1 MADKTANTNNVRKVV
16 SLRRKAETISFLNKL
31 MTGTVYSIEDPEA
44 PPWFL
49 EGTIHRIDRA
59 LYGYY
64 AESPAVR
71 WADVHKLVYSQGT
84 EPFQF
89 YWKADGEYF
98 GRQLSE
104 EETFRFCQL
113 LEVKRYT

>member
-1 MADKTANTNNVRKVV
+1 MVDDTASTRKVV
-16 SLRRKAETISFLNKL
+16 SLRRKAETISFLNQL

-49 EGTIHRIDRA
+49 EGTIHRIDRT

-64 AESPAVR
+64 AESPTLR
-71 WADVHKLVYSQGT
+71 WANGHMFAYARDT

-104 EETFRFCQL
+104 EQTFHFCQL
-113 LEVKRYT
+113 LNVKRYT